1 MIKTISSLSLASV
14 FMFSALSA
22 QAAPVK
28 YEFDPTH
35 TYPSFEVDH
44 MGGLSV
50 WRGKFNKTTGF
61 VTLDEAK
68 KTGQLE
74 AVIDMTSFDSGHD
87 GFNEHAKSADILD
100 VAKYPKATYKGRL
113 TDFKNGKPTKVIG
126 HLTLKG
132 VTKPVNL
139 EIDDFKCMVNP
150 MSKAYTCGADVEGEF
165 YRDQFNADYGKGYG
179 FNMKTKLKIQVEA
192 IRK

>member
-1 MIKTISSLSLASV
+1 MKK
-14 FMFSALSA
+14 SALLGLAAVLMTAALSV

-28 YEFDPTH
+28 YEFDPAH

-50 WRGKFNKTTGF
+50 WRGKFNKTSGF
-61 VTLDEAK
+61 VTIDAAK
-68 KTGQLE
+68 KTGELE
-74 AVIDMTSFDSGHD
+74 AVIDMTSFNSGHE
-87 GFNEHAKSADILD
+87 GFDTHAKSADLLD
-100 VAKYPKATYKGRL
+100 AAKYPTAVYKGRL
-113 TDFKNGKPTKVIG
+113 TDFEDGKPGKVVG

-132 VTKPVNL
+132 VTKPLNL
-139 EIDDFKCMVNP
+139 DIDDFKCMTNP
-150 MSKAYTCGADVEGEF
+150 MTKDYTCGADVEGEF
-165 YRDQFNADYGKGYG
+165 NRDAFGVDYAKNFG